1 MENGLFLTLEINNTH
16 THTLREAVLLK
27 TRRTDKR
34 VAHVLSKLKCI
45 CRPQKPEMNERAW
58 ASAQR
63 GSLEKW
69 LLTITIRCYMTVAIN
84 MLKQK

>member
-16 THTLREAVLLK
+16 THTHIHFAREAVLLK

-34 VAHVLSKLKCI
+34 VAHVLSKFKCI

-69 LLTITIRCYMTVAIN
+69 LLTIS
-84 MLKQK
+84 